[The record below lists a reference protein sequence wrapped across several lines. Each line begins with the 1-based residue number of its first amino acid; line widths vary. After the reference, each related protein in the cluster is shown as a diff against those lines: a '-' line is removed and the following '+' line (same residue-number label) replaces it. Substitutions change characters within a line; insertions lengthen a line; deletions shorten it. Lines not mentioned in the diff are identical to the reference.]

1 MIGQTVS
8 HYRIIDLLGEGGMGT
23 VYAAEDTRLGRRVAI
38 KIPHAAPS
46 SDNSFHARFLREARA
61 VSALSH
67 PHIATVFDY
76 GETPEGRPFIVMEL
90 INGRELGEVMR
101 DGGLTLTRTL
111 EIVEDVAE
119 ALSEA
124 HRQGIVHRD
133 IKPSNVIV
141 NERGEIKVL
150 DFGLAKLVGE
160 GHETASTPESETMMR
175 PLTRSDVMLG
185 TPLYLSPE
193 QAKGIHIDPRSDLFA
208 LGALL
213 YECLTGRAAFA
224 GATVVEI
231 AAQIIHVNPPPP
243 STLNANVPADLD
255 RAVMRALAKRPDD
268 RYQTAEELGADLRTL
283 RRQLSEADD
292 TGVPQRVVRSAATSH
307 ASTLVTLGDNLR
319 RPRLSIAAAAAAVVL
334 ALAGFWAVSRWARP
348 APHQPNSAVAEL
360 YNKGVDLLRDGAY
373 WQASRT
379 LQRAVEADDK
389 FALAHASLAESLTE
403 LDYTERASQELL
415 RVNTLVPDRTALP
428 ERDRL
433 YLEAVTATATRD
445 FAGAVGAYERLAAR
459 WPDEAHLHVDL
470 GRAYEKADD
479 IKRAV
484 ESYLRATERSS
495 QYATAY
501 LKVGNLYA
509 RQQDYESAESAF
521 RRAEDIYRD
530 TGVSEARAE
539 VLYQRGFMLRNR
551 GKYAEARAQLEQALE
566 LAKLGNETQQINAL
580 RQLSVV
586 ALRENDTARATG
598 YAREAAD
605 LAHSKG
611 MENTAA
617 LSLIELGNAYFAGG
631 EYGDADKYFRQ
642 ALDIARRNKATR
654 VEANALAS
662 FGSMLIQKGETDE
675 GARHAGQALAFYQ
688 QGGYRKEAAQVLS
701 VLGRAN
707 RQKGNY
713 AEALRAFEQQLQ
725 LAEGLRDLPQ
735 AALSHG
741 EVAAILGQQGRFA
754 EALGHLDAG
763 YEIDRAQGDRQR
775 IGYTLLGRVDM
786 LWSLGRYEQA
796 RALLAEA
803 PALAVRDGVKNK
815 GLLAEMHLTA
825 ANMALSERR
834 FAVARAEGAEAAALG
849 GENKKIMVRAKL
861 AQALALAN
869 SGGGAAAARRFG
881 EEAAE
886 MAASVG
892 DPWLLS
898 NARLALAE
906 VLVEGGDARAA
917 LEHAVAAQESFARA
931 EQREAEWRASLV
943 AARAAARAGDAAAA
957 RQHAARSGR
966 VLSEI
971 QQAWGAEIFNS
982 YQTRP
987 DVQLCRRQLGEL
999 SAGARPA

>member
-8 HYRIIDLLGEGGMGT
+8 HYRIVDLLGEGGMGT
-23 VYAAEDTRLGRRVAI
+23 VYAAEDTRLGRRVAV

-46 SDNSFHARFLREARA
+46 SDNAFHARFLREARA

-67 PHIATVFDY
+67 PHIAAVFDY

-90 INGRELGEVMR
+90 VNGRELGEVMSAA
-101 DGGLTLTRTL
+101 GLTLARTL
-111 EIVEDVAE
+111 EIIGGVAE
-119 ALSEA
+119 ALAEA
-124 HRQGIVHRD
+124 HRHGIVHRD
-133 IKPSNVIV
+133 IKPSNVVV
-141 NERGEIKVL
+141 NDRGEIKVL

-160 GHETASTPESETMMR
+160 GHEVSTPESETMMR
-175 PLTRSDVMLG
+175 VLTRSDVMLG

-193 QAKGIHIDPRSDLFA
+193 QAKGVHVDPRSDLFA

-213 YECLTGRAAFA
+213 YECLTGRPAFA

-243 STLNANVPADLD
+243 STLNANVPEELD
-255 RAVMRALAKRPDD
+255 RVVMRALAKRPED
-268 RYQTAEELGADLRTL
+268 RYQTADELSADLRAL
-283 RRQLSEADD
+283 RRHLSETED
-292 TGVPQRVVRSAATSH
+292 THLPQRFVRSAATSH
-307 ASTLVTLGDNLR
+307 ASALVTLGDNLR
-319 RPRLSIAAAAAAVVL
+319 RPRLSIAAVAAVVVL
-334 ALAGFWAVSRWARP
+334 ALASFWAVGRWARP
-348 APHQPNSAVAEL
+348 APHRPNAAAAEL

-379 LQRAVEADDK
+379 LQRAVEADDR

-403 LDYTERASQELL
+403 LDYTERAAHELL
-415 RVNTLVPDRTALP
+415 RVSTLLGEGSALP

-433 YLEAVTATATRD
+433 YLEAVTATATRQ
-445 FAGAVGAYERLAAR
+445 FPKAVAAYEQIAAR
-459 WPDEAHLHVDL
+459 WPEAPHVHVDL

-484 ESYLRATERSS
+484 ESYLRATERST

-501 LKVGNLYA
+501 LRVGHLYA

-530 TGVSEARAE
+530 TGPSEARAE
-539 VLYQRGFMLRNR
+539 VLYQRGNMLRNR
-551 GKYAEARAQLEQALE
+551 GMYAEARAQLEQALE

-586 ALRENDTARATG
+586 ALRENDAARATS

-605 LAHSKG
+605 FAQSKG

-617 LSLIELGNAYFAGG
+617 LSLVELGNVYFAVG
-631 EYGDADKYFRQ
+631 EYGEAEKYFRQ
-642 ALDIARRNKATR
+642 ALDIAARNKATR

-662 FGSMLIQKGETDE
+662 FGSMLVHKGDRDE
-675 GARHAGQALAFYQ
+675 GVRRAGQALAFYEG
-688 QGGYRKEAAQVLS
+688 GGYRREAAQVLA

-713 AEALRAFEQQLQ
+713 AEALRAFEQQLRI
-725 LAEGLRDLPQ
+725 AEGLRDLPQ

-741 EVAAILGQQGRFA
+741 EIAAVLGQQGRYE
-754 EALGHLDAG
+754 EALRHLDAA
-763 YEIDRAQGDRQR
+763 YEIDRAQGDQQR

-786 LWSLGRYEQA
+786 LWSLGRYDKA
-796 RALLAEA
+796 RALLAEV
-803 PALAVRDGVKNK
+803 PAHTVRDGKKNK
-815 GLLAEMHLTA
+815 GLLAEMHLTT

-834 FAVARAEGAEAAALG
+834 FAAAHAEGSEAAKSG
-849 GENKKIMVRAKL
+849 GENKQILVRAKL

-869 SGGGAAAARRFG
+869 SGGAAAARRVG
-881 EEAAE
+881 EEAAAL
-886 MAASVG
+886 AASVG

-906 VLVEGGDARAA
+906 VLFAAGDATAA

-931 EQREAEWRASLV
+931 EQREAGWRASLV
-943 AARAAARAGDAAAA
+943 AARAAARGGDAALAQ
-957 RQHAARSGR
+957 QHAARAAR
-966 VLSEI
+966 ALSEI
-971 QQAWGAEIFNS
+971 EQAWGAEVFTT

-987 DVQLCRRQLGEL
+987 DVQLCRRQLAEL